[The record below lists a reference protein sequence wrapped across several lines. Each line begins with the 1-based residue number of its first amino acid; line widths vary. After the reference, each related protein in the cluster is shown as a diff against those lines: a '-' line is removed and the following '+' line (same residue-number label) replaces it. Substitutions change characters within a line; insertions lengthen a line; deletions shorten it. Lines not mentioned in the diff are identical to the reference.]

1 MKMLRKMTL
10 GMMLSL
16 ISVGVSAQSV
26 DFVEPRDGD
35 TVPTTFTVKFK
46 VDGMRVAP
54 ISDKREGGGH
64 FHVLIDARDIEPGYV
79 IPNDNQH
86 KHFDKGQ
93 TESQMFLQP
102 GKYKLTLQFADSS
115 HRSFGEKMRK
125 VINITVAGEK

>member
-1 MKMLRKMTL
+1 MKLLQQL
-10 GMMLSL
+10 GLAFIL
-16 ISVGVSAQSV
+16 VATGVGAHAQSV
-26 DFVEPRDGD
+26 DFIEPSDGD

-54 ISDKREGGGH
+54 VSDKSTGVGH

-93 TESQMFLQP
+93 TESLMFLQP
-102 GKYKLTLQFADSS
+102 GKYKLTLQFADSG